1 MAKYSKQRLWGKLAT
16 VLLSAAAAAACT
28 VGPDYVKPVVVT
40 PSAFRDQQIVT
51 GPLSFA
57 DLPWWGVFN
66 DKALQSVIT
75 KALQNNYDIKIAV
88 ARIEQA
94 RAAVGIAQSEG
105 KFQLNYRGFLG
116 AQQGFVPAPDSV
128 GTANYSSLG
137 ATLDAAW
144 EADVWGR
151 IRRSTE
157 AAQADLLAQE
167 DIRRG
172 VMLTLVTDLAA
183 NYFRLTELDRELA
196 IAEESSNVFKQTLD
210 LFTMRFNA
218 GRDSKLPVERAQA
231 QYDSSAAKIAD
242 LKRAIAQAENAISIL
257 AGSYPGVI
265 ERGLPLVQQPLP
277 ETLLG
282 STTALLQRRPDIL
295 AAEQN
300 MISAN
305 AEIGVAVADYFP
317 KIGLSALLGGLGAGI
332 DGVWTG
338 FSVWNLALGAA
349 GPIYSGGRLRET
361 YLQRQAYWD
370 ETVANYKKTVLTAFQ
385 ETSDALVAQQN
396 LVNQRAALQRQVEA
410 LRRSNDLAL
419 DRYNGGRASYFE
431 VLEAEQLLF
440 PAEDALA
447 QAQRDQLLAVV
458 KLYKALGG
466 GWKYTPEQWS
476 QPQ

>member
-1 MAKYSKQRLWGKLAT
+1 MKPMTRKLTAL
-16 VLLSAAAAAACT
+16 LLSGMTAACT
-28 VGPDYVKPVVVT
+28 VGPDYMKPVVVT
-40 PSAFRDQQIVT
+40 PTVFRGQT
-51 GPLSFA
+51 SEPGPVSFA

-66 DKALQSVIT
+66 DKALQGVIT
-75 KALQNNYDIKIAV
+75 KALQNNYDIKIAI

-94 RAAVGIAQSEG
+94 RAAVGIVQSQG
-105 KFQLNYRGFLG
+105 KLQLNYRGFLG
-116 AQQGFVPAPDSV
+116 AQQGFVPAPSSV
-128 GTANYSSLG
+128 DTANFSSLG
-137 ATLDAAW
+137 AAVDAAW

-157 AAQADLLAQE
+157 AAQAELLAQE

-172 VMLTLVTDLAA
+172 VMLTLVTDLAT
-183 NYFRLTELDRELA
+183 NYFRLAELDRELA
-196 IAEESSNVFKQTLD
+196 IAQESSSVFKQTLD

-231 QYDSSAAKIAD
+231 QYDSSTAKIAD

-265 ERGLPLVQQPLP
+265 ERGLPLVQQTLP

-282 STTALLQRRPDIL
+282 STTELLQRRPDIL

-305 AEIGVAVADYFP
+305 AEIGAAVADYFP
-317 KIGLSALLGGLGAGI
+317 KIGISALLGGLGAGI
-332 DGVWTG
+332 EGVWTG

-396 LVNQRAALQRQVEA
+396 LVDQRAALQRQVEA

-447 QAQRDQLLAVV
+447 QAQRDQLLAIV

-466 GWKYTPEQWS
+466 GWKYTNEQWS